1 MAQDTNGQSAAWGGR
16 TSGNRGLLGE
26 SGQRQEG
33 GAPGRGDAPEIREGE
48 YGPRWGGLAAKWSPG
63 KSPKELGR
71 RGGGRHTHVNEGCIG
86 VEVVGQR
93 GDGARLAAVGPGVAH
108 STDAAL
114 RNGEPLPQRFRN
126 GGC

>member
-71 RGGGRHTHVNEGCIG
+71 RGGGAIHMSTKAASASKWSVS
-86 VEVVGQR
+86 VVMVHDWRQS
-93 GDGARLAAVGPGVAH
+93 APA
-108 STDAAL
+108 
-114 RNGEPLPQRFRN
+114 
-126 GGC
+126 